1 MKYNLTNPDFV
12 QSVIDAKRKKLGITV
27 RKDKYLPGFQTP
39 DRKYVCIEWEIF
51 MRDEKGELVKYY
63 E

>member
-39 DRKYVCIEWEIF
+39 DRKYVCIE
-51 MRDEKGELVKYY
+51 
-63 E
+63 